1 MTRPFIVMGDK
12 TSHGGTVITA
22 DLTSLI
28 DGKPMARV
36 GDLVVCP
43 RCKGVF
49 RIKTGTDNMRD
60 EDGNGYARHLDIT
73 DCGAHLISSQVTA
86 GWSNESS
93 LGDPA
98 FDAKAE
104 ALDAASRVAESTGS
118 GICLA
123 CLRKAA
129 HLGSS
134 TVIRE

>member
-73 DCGAHLISSQVTA
+73 DCGAHLIASQATA
-86 GWSNESS
+86 AGRTNHRW
-93 LGDPA
+93 
-98 FDAKAE
+98 
-104 ALDAASRVAESTGS
+104 
-118 GICLA
+118 
-123 CLRKAA
+123 
-129 HLGSS
+129 
-134 TVIRE
+134 VIRLSTPKPRRWMLHPGWRSPPARASASPACARPPTSAVPP